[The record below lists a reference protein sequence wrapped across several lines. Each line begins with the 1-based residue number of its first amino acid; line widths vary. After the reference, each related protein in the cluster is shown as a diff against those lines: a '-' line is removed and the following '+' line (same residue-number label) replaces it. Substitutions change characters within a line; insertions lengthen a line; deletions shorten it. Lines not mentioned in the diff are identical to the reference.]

1 MRPAIVAEPPVAC
14 PHCAHGFGRPAT
26 ATPYVVYYRCTMCW
40 GIWSV
45 ARPGVPQILG
55 PDTNTHQPDTH
66 IEASRVDRLPPDLP
80 IRMMRAGAT
89 K

>member
-1 MRPAIVAEPPVAC
+1 VRVTTAAAEPPVAC

-40 GIWSV
+40 GIWSI

-55 PDTNTHQPDTH
+55 PDSDTQQPDAQL
-66 IEASRVDRLPPDLP
+66 EASRADRLPADLP
-80 IRMMRAGAT
+80 IRMMRAAA

>member
-1 MRPAIVAEPPVAC
+1 VRPATAAAEPPVAC

-40 GIWSV
+40 GIWSI

-55 PDTNTHQPDTH
+55 PDADTYQPDAH
-66 IEASRVDRLPPDLP
+66 AEASRADRLPAELP
-80 IRMMRAGAT
+80 IRMMRAGA

>member
-1 MRPAIVAEPPVAC
+1 MRPASIAEPPVAC

-26 ATPYVVYYRCTMCW
+26 ATPYVVYFRCTMCW

-55 PDTNTHQPDTH
+55 PDPSTHQPETH
-66 IEASRVDRLPPDLP
+66 ADASRADRLLTDVPL
-80 IRMMRAGAT
+80 RMMRAGA